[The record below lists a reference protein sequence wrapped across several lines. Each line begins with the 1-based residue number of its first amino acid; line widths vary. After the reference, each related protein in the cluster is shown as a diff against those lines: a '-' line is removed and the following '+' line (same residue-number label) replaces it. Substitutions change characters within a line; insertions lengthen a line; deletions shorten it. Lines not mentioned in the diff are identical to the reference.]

1 MSRLTISQLPAK
13 GLSLFFLVSLYI
25 FACLLQSVHIS
36 SKSMVGCHVHG
47 RHSHAIL
54 QHQLKRGL
62 HLVVVLIHLALVCL
76 PPQKGSQDD
85 SITRYWGCLAAD
97 LHGRQAVPD
106 AQPQ

>member
-1 MSRLTISQLPAK
+1 MSRLTVPQLLAK

-25 FACLLQSVHIS
+25 LGCLLQSVHIG
-36 SKSMVGCHVHG
+36 SKSMVSCHVHG
-47 RHSHAIL
+47 RHSHAVL

-76 PPQKGSQDD
+76 PPQEGSQAD
-85 SITRYWGCLAAD
+85 SVTRYCGCLAAD